1 MAQSV
6 DPVAISAALA
16 RPRVAVDVTIRP
28 GHRFRGRAPGPK
40 GRGVGVRRFC
50 RSDCGRRLLELVRPS
65 LGTESTVA
73 LGPANPVRRDYR
85 CDCCSV
91 LCARTHHRLSEAD
104 GGPLRIGRYPGHAR
118 APRGAFGRALND
130 SGRPAQTWS
139 RLIEILRV
147 CLDARNLSRCIVA
160 ALIVGTILFFINQAD
175 VVFGGRATAATWVKI
190 GLSYLVPFFVANYG
204 IVLAI
209 RRSGS
214 R

>member
-1 MAQSV
+1 M
-6 DPVAISAALA
+6 
-16 RPRVAVDVTIRP
+16 
-28 GHRFRGRAPGPK
+28 
-40 GRGVGVRRFC
+40 
-50 RSDCGRRLLELVRPS
+50 
-65 LGTESTVA
+65 
-73 LGPANPVRRDYR
+73 
-85 CDCCSV
+85 
-91 LCARTHHRLSEAD
+91 
-104 GGPLRIGRYPGHAR
+104 
-118 APRGAFGRALND
+118 ND

-204 IVLAI
+204 IVLAS